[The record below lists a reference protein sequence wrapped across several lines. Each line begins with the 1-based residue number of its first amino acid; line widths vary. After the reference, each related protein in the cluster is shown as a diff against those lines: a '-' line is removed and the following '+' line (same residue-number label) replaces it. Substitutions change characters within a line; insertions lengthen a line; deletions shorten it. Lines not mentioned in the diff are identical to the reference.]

1 MAVPRR
7 LGQRSPGC
15 GLDEICRHF
24 DATEVASVAHL
35 GMRRR
40 NPTENGVSSPWAGSY
55 RRNALKQARRRASR
69 EINIAKFESGIG
81 SRQVGGVCPAGTG
94 PRGGAGH
101 GLRLRAGPCVAHYAA
116 PHQKTLEVRSALDHD
131 AGARSERC
139 VGPKPV
145 TSEPNELFD
154 APLPAD
160 RVSDKRSGTRYKFPV
175 LQSGISAPRPRRLR
189 KGTTSRSI
197 ANA

>member
-1 MAVPRR
+1 MAVARR

-40 NPTENGVSSPWAGSY
+40 NPTENGVASPGPVAIGAMLS
-55 RRNALKQARRRASR
+55 NKQGEGASR
-69 EINIAKFESGIG
+69 EINIANFESGIG

-131 AGARSERC
+131 TGARSERR
-139 VGPKPV
+139 VDPKPV

-160 RVSDKRSGTRYKFPV
+160 RASDKRSGTRYKFPV
-175 LQSGISAPRPRRLR
+175 LQSGISAPRPRRLQ